1 MKLSSGLCLC
11 GGGQRSQNKRDALP
25 GGKAVTFLAQ
35 LELIRFKELPAIQ
48 PNEFDEIEIAREW
61 VAFEKRGEPRPL
73 WHGHP
78 LGQV

>member
-1 MKLSSGLCLC
+1 M
-11 GGGQRSQNKRDALP
+11 
-25 GGKAVTFLAQ
+25 TFLAP

-48 PNEFDEIEIAREW
+48 PNEFDEIEIARAW